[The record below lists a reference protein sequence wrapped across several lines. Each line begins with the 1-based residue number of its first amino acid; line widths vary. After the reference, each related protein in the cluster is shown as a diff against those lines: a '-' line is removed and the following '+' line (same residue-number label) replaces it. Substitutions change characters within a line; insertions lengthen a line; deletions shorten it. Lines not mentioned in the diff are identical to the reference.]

1 MPTGKYKK
9 KNKEANDISNRGAVH
24 NVLVSMANDNDKNE
38 RDVPW
43 SLLIAVVV
51 LCLVLVIALP
61 VMGLMY
67 MDMNNA
73 TNAAIV
79 EIDRMRR
86 IRNLMLRELEEKN
99 ANSEPTQTTP
109 AEEPLR

>member
-1 MPTGKYKK
+1 MATGKYKK
-9 KNKEANDISNRGAVH
+9 KNKKTDDINSRGAVH
-24 NVLVSMANDNDKNE
+24 NILVPMANGNDKDE

-51 LCLVLVIALP
+51 LCFVLVLALP

-73 TNAAIV
+73 TVMAM
-79 EIDRMRR
+79 EELKKM
-86 IRNLMLRELEEKN
+86 RELRAKILLENVQKSTG
-99 ANSEPTQTTP
+99 ANE
-109 AEEPLR
+109 